1 MSSANLSE
9 LLDAL
14 EHGEQLLLPNARAAR
29 ELRVSFDAR
38 RRAEGMRAWEPPA
51 VLSWS
56 QWTNSRWGELVVA
69 GAESRLLLNAAQE
82 HSLWREII
90 AEDSASSSL
99 GSVDSLAELAGSAW
113 QLAGSYNAV
122 HRLREFGL
130 TQDSRI
136 FAEWAE
142 EFSKRCK
149 SRAYLSAGLLDQAL
163 LLHVQAG
170 TLDVRESLV
179 LVGFGKL
186 LPSQEALVTGLREV
200 RTQVVERRLEARAQD
215 GAIRALVVA
224 ANEREEHLFAVQ
236 WMREFLEQRN
246 ARINGARVAVLLPG
260 LAEDRAVWEEVLRE
274 VLAPELQSV
283 DEDLSA
289 TPWEFSDGTPLSS
302 VAMIGAA
309 LMLARWAEGALPLTQ
324 ISSLLLSPYVGHNGA
339 DSGDRDASARF
350 DAEKLRRLLLLRSEI
365 EMTAVNELAERTR
378 AERDATPLALAWLE
392 SVQDFVRR
400 GGDQSRP
407 RSFAEWME
415 FVRGLTRAAN
425 WPGERALTASEFEAT
440 HAWESTLDLVSTLD
454 FNGRRVT
461 FATAMQELLL
471 QAQTTK
477 FTLPAMGAPVQ
488 IMSIAEA
495 EGSTFD
501 AVLFLHATDESWPA
515 AERVNPLLSWS
526 LQRMLK
532 MPGGDPLQAAAKSR
546 AFTEDLLNRS
556 GSVIFT
562 CAAEDDS
569 GKLRPSPLLAELGI
583 ERVDPGLL
591 VTTAR
596 GVGPVTLEQVMDDG
610 LLAALPSHE
619 VAGGAAVLKLQ
630 AACGFLAFAERR
642 LHATEPRSSDIG
654 LDAGESGS
662 MLHRTLQYFWQEV
675 KTQDALRSMSWTDRS
690 KKLESAMEKALPR
703 RLQVREGWD
712 RAYLTLQKE
721 RLSSVLQQWLE
732 EELRRGPF
740 TVLAVEQDEVVTIGP
755 LTFKVRM
762 DRIDRVGDGVFFVD
776 YKTGYMADP
785 KQWIG
790 DRPDEPQLPLYAL
803 LPETNELKGMA
814 FAKVRAGRDMKWAGY
829 QAEEGIL
836 PASKSKA
843 NVRDLSQLVEE
854 WRHTLTRLAEDFA
867 LGKAEVRPKSFG
879 VNCARC
885 AQRLLCRVDPNSL
898 GASGEDAAVE
908 EDVDG

>member
-14 EHGEQLLLPNARAAR
+14 ENGEQLLLPNARAAR
-29 ELRVSFDAR
+29 ELRARFDAR

-56 QWTNSRWGELVVA
+56 QWTNSRWGDLVVA
-69 GAESRLLLNAAQE
+69 GLESRLLLNAAQE

-90 AEDSASSSL
+90 AEDASSSSL

-113 QLAGSYNAV
+113 QLAGSYNAIG
-122 HRLREFGL
+122 RLREFGL
-130 TQDSRI
+130 TQDSRV

-142 EFSKRCK
+142 EFSKRCN
-149 SRAYLSAGLLDQAL
+149 SRGYQTAALMDAAL

-170 TLDVRESLV
+170 TLAAPGALTM
-179 LVGFGKL
+179 VGFGEL
-186 LPSQEALVTGLREV
+186 RPSQEALVAGLREGGA
-200 RTQVVERRLEARAQD
+200 QVLERRLESRAED
-215 GAIRALVVA
+215 GAVRALVVA
-224 ANEREEHLFAVQ
+224 ENEREERLFAAR
-236 WMREFLEQRN
+236 WMRGFLETRN
-246 ARINGARVAVLLPG
+246 TKMNGARVAVLLPA
-260 LAEDRAVWEEVLRE
+260 LAEERAEWEEVLRE
-274 VLAPELQSV
+274 VLAPELQSI

-289 TPWEFSDGTPLSS
+289 TPWEFSGGTPLSS
-302 VAMIGAA
+302 VAMIGDA
-309 LMLARWAEGALPLTQ
+309 LLLAQWAEGPLPLAQ
-324 ISSLLLSPYVGHNGA
+324 VSALLLSPYMGHNGA
-339 DSGDRDASARF
+339 DSVDRDAGARF
-350 DAEKLRRLLLLRSEI
+350 DAERLRRLLLLRSEI
-365 EMTAVNELAERTR
+365 EMAAVLELADRTR
-378 AERDATPLALAWLE
+378 AERDDAPLALAWLE
-392 SVQDFVRR
+392 SVQEFVRR
-400 GGDQSRP
+400 GGDRSRP
-407 RSFAEWME
+407 CSFAEWME
-415 FVRGLTRAAN
+415 FVRGLTQAAN
-425 WPGERALTASEFEAT
+425 WPGDRALSASEFEAT

-454 FNGRRVT
+454 FSGRRVT
-461 FATAMQELLL
+461 FATALQALVL
-471 QAQTTK
+471 QAQTTN
-477 FTLPAMGAPVQ
+477 FALPAMGASVQ

-501 AVLFLHATDESWPA
+501 AVLFLHATDANWPA

-526 LQRMLK
+526 LQRLLN
-532 MPGGDPLQAAAKSR
+532 MPGGDPLQAAASSW
-546 AFTEDLLNRS
+546 AFTEDLLKRS
-556 GSVIFT
+556 GSVIFS

-569 GKLRPSPLLAELGI
+569 GRLRPSPLLAEFGI

-591 VTTAR
+591 VATSQ
-596 GVGPVTLEQVMDDG
+596 GVGPITLEQVMDDG
-610 LLAALPSHE
+610 GLPALPSLE

-630 AACGFLAFAERR
+630 AACGFLAFAELR
-642 LHATEPRSSDIG
+642 LHATTPRSGDIG

-662 MLHRTLQYFWQEV
+662 LLHRTLQHFWQEV
-675 KTQDALRSMSWTDRS
+675 KTQDALRLMSWADRGR
-690 KKLESAMEKALPR
+690 KLESAMEKALPR
-703 RLQVREGWD
+703 RLQVRDGWD

-740 TVLAVEQDEVVTIGP
+740 TVLAVEQDEAVTIGP
-755 LTFKVRM
+755 LTLKVRM

-803 LPETNELKGMA
+803 LPEASELKGMA
-814 FAKVRAGRDMKWAGY
+814 FAKVRAGRDMKWSGY

-836 PASKSKA
+836 PASKSRA
-843 NVRDLSQLVEE
+843 NVRDLSQLVGE
-854 WRHTLTRLAEDFA
+854 WRETLTRLAEDFA
-867 LGKAEVRPKSFG
+867 AGKAEVWPKSFE

-898 GASGEDAAVE
+898 RAGVE